1 MHEMALC
8 ESVIEIVEREAQQ
21 QQFSKVRAVVL
32 EIGALSHVEPEAM
45 RFCFSAVSRNTLAA
59 EARFEIV
66 SVPGAAWCMRCSKS
80 VPLSQR
86 YEPCPE
92 CGGHQLQVTAGDE
105 LRVKE
110 LEVD

>member
-8 ESVIEIVEREAQQ
+8 EGVIEIIEREAERQN
-21 QQFSKVRAVVL
+21 FAKVRAVWL

-45 RFCFSAVSRNTLAA
+45 RFCFSAVSRDTIAA
-59 EARFEIV
+59 AARFEIV
-66 SVPGAAWCMRCSKS
+66 SVPGAAWCMACAKT
-80 VPLSQR
+80 VPLQQR
-86 YEPCPE
+86 YEPCPH

>member
-8 ESVIEIVEREAQQ
+8 ESVIDIIEREAQRQ
-21 QQFSKVRAVVL
+21 GFSKVRTVWL

-45 RFCFSAVSRNTLAA
+45 RFCFAAVSRNTIASGAA
-59 EARFEIV
+59 FEIV
-66 SVPGAAWCMRCSKS
+66 PVSGEAWCMACATTVAIAGRGD
-80 VPLSQR
+80 
-86 YEPCPE
+86 PCGL
-92 CGGHQLQVTAGDE
+92 CGGHQLQVTAGEE